1 MSKAHF
7 WTLVFSL
14 TMLGCGGATQ
24 SATVE
29 ATATMTGTVLRA
41 AEPIQA
47 TTQAGVATVE
57 NACVQD
63 APEACNA
70 LDDNCD
76 GRIDE
81 GCGWESGP
89 LQISASWTTGADIDL
104 YVTEPSGFRISNLS
118 DASPTGGHLDH
129 DARGACVPGGDSV
142 ENVVWTDAAPSGE
155 YLVELHYWGSC
166 GAADSTEVTVSV
178 AARGSVVGVYRI
190 VLSEG
195 QRLPVVAVPL

>member
-1 MSKAHF
+1 MSNAHF
-7 WTLVFSL
+7 WTLALSI
-14 TMLGCGGATQ
+14 TTLGCGGATR

-29 ATATMTGTVLRA
+29 AQAAMSDTVLRTT
-41 AEPIQA
+41 EPILA
-47 TTQAGVATVE
+47 TTQAGVSTVE
-57 NACVQD
+57 SACVQD
-63 APEACNA
+63 APEVCNA

-89 LQISASWTTGADIDL
+89 LQISASWGTGADIDL

-118 DASPTGGHLDH
+118 DASPTGGRLDH
-129 DARGACVPGGDSV
+129 DARGACVAGGDSV
-142 ENVVWTDAAPSGE
+142 ENVVWTDAAPSGA

-178 AARGSVVGVYRI
+178 AARGNVVGVYRI

-195 QRLPVVAVPL
+195 QRLPVVGIPL